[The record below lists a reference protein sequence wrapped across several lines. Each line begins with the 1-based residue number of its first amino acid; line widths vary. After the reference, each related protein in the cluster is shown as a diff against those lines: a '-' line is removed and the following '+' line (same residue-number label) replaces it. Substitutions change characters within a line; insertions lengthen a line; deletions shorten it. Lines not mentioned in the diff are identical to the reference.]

1 MNPMRRP
8 LGAELTASQGAP
20 ASSLV
25 ALAAAISLAVSY
37 ALTAYLLTPFALP
50 AAVGTVMIVGAGLWR
65 LEFGLAVLIA
75 LTPFAENASISTPGS
90 APLRI
95 VLVFWTL
102 ALIVV
107 HVGRALA
114 RGQRL
119 HLPPLTT
126 PAVLFL
132 VAALISVPAGND
144 ASAALAKW
152 LLLVGSVLTFLL
164 IASFITDWRRLKVV
178 LAGVVLAGL
187 GVCGYALYQYL
198 TGQPGGQSELGG
210 TGFTTA
216 SGKLETRASSVF
228 PHPNQLAGF
237 AILLIPVAVSLW
249 RIANNHRLIRVAGL
263 ALLPLSIAAVVVSF
277 SRGGL
282 IALVALPLIYLRKVS
297 TWPAVI
303 VVALGIAFFAPPSWE
318 SRVTDPGT
326 TAAGAIAQR
335 VDLWDAALAAFG
347 NAPVIGYGLDNF
359 STAYVATERPG
370 RDFLGTGDVIALP
383 PTAHNLYMNTL
394 AEQGLIGISALLLLT
409 SAIAAVGHQLRRS
422 LDPRTRAYGLALL
435 GVGLA
440 LLASNIFDV
449 TFTDAKTS
457 TLAWCLFGVGSAL
470 LAREREFSVQ
480 RATSPAD
487 NMRGN
492 SDRGTPVVLHRTSG
506 AVG

>member
-164 IASFITDWRRLKVV
+164 IASFITDWRRLKVCS
-178 LAGVVLAGL
+178 GRSSPGRFSGWCPRSGL
-187 GVCGYALYQYL
+187 
-198 TGQPGGQSELGG
+198 
-210 TGFTTA
+210 
-216 SGKLETRASSVF
+216 
-228 PHPNQLAGF
+228 
-237 AILLIPVAVSLW
+237 W
-249 RIANNHRLIRVAGL
+249 
-263 ALLPLSIAAVVVSF
+263 
-277 SRGGL
+277 
-282 IALVALPLIYLRKVS
+282 ALVARWTS
-297 TWPAVI
+297 
-303 VVALGIAFFAPPSWE
+303 
-318 SRVTDPGT
+318 SR
-326 TAAGAIAQR
+326 R
-335 VDLWDAALAAFG
+335 
-347 NAPVIGYGLDNF
+347 
-359 STAYVATERPG
+359 
-370 RDFLGTGDVIALP
+370 
-383 PTAHNLYMNTL
+383 
-394 AEQGLIGISALLLLT
+394 
-409 SAIAAVGHQLRRS
+409 
-422 LDPRTRAYGLALL
+422 
-435 GVGLA
+435 
-440 LLASNIFDV
+440 
-449 TFTDAKTS
+449 
-457 TLAWCLFGVGSAL
+457 
-470 LAREREFSVQ
+470 
-480 RATSPAD
+480 
-487 NMRGN
+487 
-492 SDRGTPVVLHRTSG
+492 
-506 AVG
+506 